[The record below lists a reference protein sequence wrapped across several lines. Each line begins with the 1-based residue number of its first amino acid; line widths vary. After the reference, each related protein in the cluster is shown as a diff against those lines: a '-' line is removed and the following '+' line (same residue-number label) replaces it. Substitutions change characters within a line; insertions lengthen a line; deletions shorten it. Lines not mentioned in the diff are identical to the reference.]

1 MPHITIECS
10 AGSSRRFDVD
20 ALARAVHHAAL
31 GSGHFA
37 PNVVRTFAREADH
50 SCVADEADGNCFVQ
64 IVMRMAPG
72 RTREVR
78 KEIAQLVFAAAASA
92 VTEELERGCLGLRVD
107 ITESDPEISVSRNTL
122 PL

>member
-1 MPHITIECS
+1 MQCRIIATHRCQRACKGRPP
-10 AGSSRRFDVD
+10 RRS
-20 ALARAVHHAAL
+20 

-37 PNVVRTFAREADH
+37 PNVVRTFAREADF
-50 SCVADEADGNCFVQ
+50 SCVADEVGGNCFVQ

-78 KEIAQLVFAAAASA
+78 KEIAQLVFAAAAYA
-92 VTEELERGCLGLRVD
+92 VAEELERGRLGLRVD
-107 ITESDPEISVSRNTL
+107 ISESDQELSASRNTL